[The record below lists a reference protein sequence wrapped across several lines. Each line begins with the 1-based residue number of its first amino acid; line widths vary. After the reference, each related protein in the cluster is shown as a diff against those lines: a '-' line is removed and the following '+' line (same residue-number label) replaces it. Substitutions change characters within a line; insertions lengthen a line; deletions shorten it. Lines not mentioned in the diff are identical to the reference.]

1 MKPPPFAY
9 ARVDSVDEAVAV
21 LGDAGEDVKL
31 LAGGQSLLPAMN
43 FRLVRPRRLLDV
55 GRVRELDYLTFDGRE
70 ARIGALRRH
79 SALVQDTGLR
89 GPWTALRE
97 AAACVGNVPVRNR
110 GTFGGSVAHA
120 DPAAELAV
128 VAVTFEA
135 KIVARST
142 TGERKID
149 ASDFFVGPFTTAL
162 DPTEL
167 VTEIVFATPA
177 SGVASVF
184 EEMAPRI
191 GDYALASVCAAVTI
205 DDGRVSFARIGLG
218 SVDATPIR
226 ARLAE
231 QVLTGRPLDTDA
243 IGEAARS
250 AARECDPGSD
260 VHASAGYRR
269 TLVAI
274 LVERALLRLRGLDS

>member
-1 MKPPPFAY
+1 MKPSPFAY
-9 ARVDSVDEAVAV
+9 ARVDSVDEAVAA
-21 LGDAGEDVKL
+21 LGESGDDVKL

-43 FRLVRPRRLLDV
+43 FRLVRPLRLLDV
-55 GRVRELDYLTFDGRE
+55 GRVRELDYLTFGRE
-70 ARIGALRRH
+70 EMRIGALRRH
-79 SALVQDTGLR
+79 SAVVQDAGLH

-97 AAACVGNVPVRNR
+97 AAACVGNLPVRNR

-128 VAVTFEA
+128 VTVAFGA

-142 TGERKID
+142 AGEREID
-149 ASDFFVGPFTTAL
+149 ASDFFLGPFTTAL

-167 VTEIVFATPA
+167 VSEIVFATPTA
-177 SGVASVF
+177 GVASVF
-184 EEMAPRI
+184 EELAPRM
-191 GDYALASVCAAVTI
+191 GDYALASVCAAVAI
-205 DDGRVSFARIGLG
+205 DDGQVSFARIGLG
-218 SVDATPIR
+218 SVGATPIR
-226 ARLAE
+226 ARSAE
-231 QVLTGRPLDTDA
+231 EALIGRSLDDDA
-243 IGEAARS
+243 IEEAAQS

-274 LVERALLRLRGLDS
+274 LVERALLRLRGLSS

>member
-1 MKPPPFAY
+1 VKPPPFAY
-9 ARVDSVDEAVAV
+9 ARVDSVDEAVAT
-21 LGDAGEDVKL
+21 LGESGDDVKL

-55 GRVRELDYLTFDGRE
+55 DRLQELDYLTIGRRE
-70 ARIGALRRH
+70 LRIGALRRH
-79 SALVQDTGLR
+79 SAVVQDADLD

-97 AAACVGNVPVRNR
+97 AAACVGNLPVRNR

-128 VAVTFEA
+128 VTVAFGA

-142 TGERKID
+142 AGEREID
-149 ASDFFVGPFTTAL
+149 ASDFFLGPFTTAL

-167 VTEIVFATPA
+167 VREVVFATPTA
-177 SGVASVF
+177 GVASVF
-184 EEMAPRI
+184 EEMAPRT
-191 GDYALASVCAAVTI
+191 GDYALASVCAAVGI
-205 DDGRVSFARIGLG
+205 DDGHVSFVRIGLG
-218 SVDATPIR
+218 SVGATPVR
-226 ARLAE
+226 ARNAVQALI
-231 QVLTGRPLDTDA
+231 GRSLDDDA
-243 IGEAARS
+243 IEEAARS

-269 TLVAI
+269 TLVAVV
-274 LVERALLRLRGLDS
+274 LERALVRLRGRST